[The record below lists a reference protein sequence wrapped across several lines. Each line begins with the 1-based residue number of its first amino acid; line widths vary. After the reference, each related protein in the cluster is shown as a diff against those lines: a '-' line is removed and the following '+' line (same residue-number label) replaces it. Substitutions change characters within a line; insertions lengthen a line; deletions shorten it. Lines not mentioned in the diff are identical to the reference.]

1 MTNADKFKEIFG
13 LYATE
18 LWVMLEVDFLK
29 WLNADYT
36 TELQTKRGRAMKMTP
51 KEFAEKMQLIVD
63 EENTEL
69 GHIEMDNLMCE
80 LLKSLGYE
88 EGAEIFDNALKWY
101 S

>member
-1 MTNADKFKEIFG
+1 
-13 LYATE
+13 
-18 LWVMLEVDFLK
+18 
-29 WLNADYT
+29 
-36 TELQTKRGRAMKMTP
+36 MKMTP

-88 EGAEIFDNALKWY
+88 EGVEIFDNALKWY